1 MKKVKVIYWTTT
13 GLVSLMMVFSAIS
26 YINSPDMIKTF
37 KHFGF
42 PDFFR
47 VELAVAKIIGVVIL
61 IVPTVPS
68 RLKEWAYSGFTIVFI
83 SAAIAH
89 SSSGDGVGVAIFPLI
104 ILVILS
110 VSYVYYH
117 KLTLINV

>member
-61 IVPTVPS
+61 IVPAFFV

-89 SSSGDGVGVAIFPLI
+89 LSSGDGVGVAIFPLI
-104 ILVILS
+104 ILAILS

-117 KLTLINV
+117 K

>member
-1 MKKVKVIYWTTT
+1 
-13 GLVSLMMVFSAIS
+13 MVFSAIS

-37 KHFGF
+37 QHFGF

-61 IVPTVPS
+61 IVPAFSV

-89 SSSGDGVGVAIFPLI
+89 LSSGDGVGVAIFPMI
-104 ILVILS
+104 ILAILL
-110 VSYVYYH
+110 VSYIYYH
-117 KLTLINV
+117 KLKLVIA